1 MSKWVRRFTMA
12 ACALFLSTSLWAADD
27 SDLTVTETT
36 FRGSI
41 SKDVV
46 WFTAYDL
53 GGTIGTNTYVYNDSV
68 GTNSAN
74 TDGLVECRN
83 FTQKRTIQ
91 ISIPTL
97 GSTSIDV
104 RIEGRAGTSTTWG
117 EVVTKNFSAAT
128 TIDYLINA
136 VEWVEE
142 IRVGARSNGTAGTDS
157 VTITGI
163 LRGEQR

>member
-1 MSKWVRRFTMA
+1 MKWKRIIAGTVL
-12 ACALFLSTSLWAADD
+12 ALFVNGMAWAADD
-27 SDLTVTETT
+27 SDLTVSELT

-41 SKDVV
+41 SKDIV

-53 GGTIGTNTYVYNDSV
+53 GGNIGTNTYVYNDSS

-83 FTQKRTIQ
+83 YTRKRTIQ

-104 RIEGRAGTSTTWG
+104 RIEGRAGTSTVWG
-117 EVVTKNFSAAT
+117 EVVTRNFSSAT

-136 VEWVEE
+136 VEWIEE
-142 IRVGARSNGTAGTDS
+142 IRVGARSNGTAGTDLI
-157 VTITGI
+157 TITGI
-163 LRGEQR
+163 LLGDQK